1 MDIWVVCAFWLLLI
15 MVLWKFMYKLFK
27 WIFSVL
33 LSVYL
38 GVELLGHIY
47 CMFNFWK
54 NCQIVFHRWCTIL
67 HSYLQFMRAEFHTFS
82 PICFF
87 PSYTTTLMM
96 SVGIPGG
103 SVVKNLPAVQEMWVW
118 SLGWE
123 DPLEEGM
130 ATHSS
135 ILVQEVAWAEEP
147 GGLQSYSPWGHKRV
161 GRDLATNNSVKWYL
175 VVLICSHLM
184 TNNVEQPHMYLL
196 TIIFFVEIS
205 IQFFFFFTI

>member
-123 DPLEEGM
+123 DPLEEGNGYPLQY
-130 ATHSS
+130 S
-135 ILVQEVAWAEEP
+135 
-147 GGLQSYSPWGHKRV
+147 GLENPM
-161 GRDLATNNSVKWYL
+161 DC
-175 VVLICSHLM
+175 VLHWSCKESDITERLSLNC
-184 TNNVEQPHMYLL
+184 
-196 TIIFFVEIS
+196 
-205 IQFFFFFTI
+205 

>member
-1 MDIWVVCAFWLLLI
+1 
-15 MVLWKFMYKLFK
+15 
-27 WIFSVL
+27 
-33 LSVYL
+33 
-38 GVELLGHIY
+38 
-47 CMFNFWK
+47 
-54 NCQIVFHRWCTIL
+54 
-67 HSYLQFMRAEFHTFS
+67 
-82 PICFF
+82 
-87 PSYTTTLMM
+87 
-96 SVGIPGG
+96 
-103 SVVKNLPAVQEMWVW
+103 
-118 SLGWE
+118 
-123 DPLEEGM
+123 M